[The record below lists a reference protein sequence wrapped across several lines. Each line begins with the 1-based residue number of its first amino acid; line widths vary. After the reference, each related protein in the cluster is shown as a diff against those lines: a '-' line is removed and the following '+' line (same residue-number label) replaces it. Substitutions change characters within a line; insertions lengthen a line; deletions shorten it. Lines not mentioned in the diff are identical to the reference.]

1 MSFLE
6 DWFSRVDRD
15 WKRLCGDARALLREE
30 EELKEI
36 VALIG
41 ADILGDKQRGVFE
54 LAKMLKEY
62 FLLQSAYHP
71 VDVYCPIQKTYK
83 MLRTLLKFNEKV
95 RNAIESGVPLQK
107 ILALPVK
114 VGMSRLKTIP
124 MNEFDEVNAK
134 LSADMDEQFE
144 ILIQEAKEERDN
156 D

>member
-1 MSFLE
+1 
-6 DWFSRVDRD
+6 
-15 WKRLCGDARALLREE
+15 LREE

-54 LAKMLKEY
+54 VAKMLKEY

-71 VDVYCPIQKTYK
+71 VDIYCPIEKTYK
-83 MLRTLLKFNEKV
+83 MLRTLLKFNEKT
-95 RNAIESGVPLQK
+95 RTAIELGVPLQK

-114 VGMSRLKTIP
+114 VGISRLKIVPTT
-124 MNEFDEVNAK
+124 EFDVINAK
-134 LSADMDEQFE
+134 LSADIDEQFD
-144 ILIQEAKEERDN
+144 ILIQETKEESDN

>member
-6 DWFSRVDRD
+6 DWFFRIDRD
-15 WKRLCGDARALLREE
+15 WQRLCGDARALLREE

-54 LAKMLKEY
+54 MAKMLKEY

-71 VDVYCPIQKTYK
+71 VDIYCPIQKTYA
-83 MLRTLLKFNEKV
+83 MLRMLLKFNEKT
-95 RNAIESGVPLQK
+95 RIAIESGVSLQK

-114 VGMSRLKTIP
+114 VGLSRLKIIP
-124 MNEFDEVNAK
+124 MNEFDAVNIK

-144 ILIQEAKEERDN
+144 ILIQEAKEESNN